1 MKDPQELRHLKI
13 SPNPVYKKVSIVIP
27 IYNEKRTIQ
36 TILDVVSS
44 APVHNLDKEII
55 LIDDKS
61 TDGTAELLKTFRT
74 PDLKVILQEKNAGK
88 GTAVQ
93 AGFKEV
99 SGDIVIIQDA
109 DLEYDPHDYAA
120 LIAPFLTDKAD
131 IVYGSRYMQSNSRQ
145 VHRFWH
151 TFFNKLMTYFSNAL
165 SNVYLTDIHT
175 CYITFNRKVL
185 NEIGLEM
192 TSKRFGFN
200 PEFAAR
206 IAKKHYKIIEVPI
219 SYYPRTKAQGKKIG
233 FKDALDTVWATI
245 KYNLFT
251 K

>member
-61 TDGTAELLKTFRT
+61 TDGTAELLKTFRA

-120 LIAPFLTDKAD
+120 LIAPFLTD
-131 IVYGSRYMQSNSRQ
+131 
-145 VHRFWH
+145 
-151 TFFNKLMTYFSNAL
+151 
-165 SNVYLTDIHT
+165 LTDIHT